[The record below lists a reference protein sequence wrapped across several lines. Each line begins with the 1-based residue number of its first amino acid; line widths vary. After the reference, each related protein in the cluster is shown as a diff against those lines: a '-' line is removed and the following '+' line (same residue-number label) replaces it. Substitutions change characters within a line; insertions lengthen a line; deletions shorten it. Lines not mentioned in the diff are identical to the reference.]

1 MTAYSQ
7 QQHRHPLNYFTFG
20 KIKTDRKSIT
30 KFKLNTVK
38 NKNCLSEWSLTIRG
52 HFVSVI
58 VDQAYTVS
66 TTRTHIFREY
76 LRKNEKV
83 RETVFACS
91 YGVQV
96 IQTRTVGCF
105 F

>member
-38 NKNCLSEWSLTIRG
+38 NKNCLSEWSLTIHG

-58 VDQAYTVS
+58 VDPTRHAGMVS
-66 TTRTHIFREY
+66 AQWLTTQTSYF
-76 LRKNEKV
+76 
-83 RETVFACS
+83 CS
-91 YGVQV
+91 LVVDYMDHGE
-96 IQTRTVGCF
+96 INLNGAAHGTKYD
-105 F
+105 